1 MITRR
6 TAAITIGG
14 IAMTTVLALTG
25 CAPSVGG
32 GSTDSGSSSAPVSQA
47 DIDKAMDT
55 ETTLTLWSWVPD
67 LQNQV
72 DLFEKKYP
80 KIKVNLV
87 NTTGG
92 AQHYPK
98 LRSALK
104 AGKGVPDVAQVEF
117 QFIPSFVQTK
127 SLADLTPYGAADQ
140 KSGYVDWVWNQ
151 VASNGAVWAVPQ
163 DSGPLG
169 SLYRKDIFDKAGVT
183 EAPKTWAEFADAAKA
198 VKDKTDSYI
207 TNLPGNDAGQM
218 YGFFWQAGA
227 KPFSYDGKKTVG
239 IDVDS
244 PDTQKVVD
252 YWQKLI
258 DDDLVSTDPD
268 FTDEYYQGLARDKYA
283 SWQVAAWGP
292 VFLQGTAKN
301 TSGKWRAG
309 TIPQWT
315 EGANVSGNWGG
326 STDAVMSASTHK
338 IAAYELAKFINTDKE
353 AALKLAN
360 EQFLFPTTTAILEDP
375 EFTGQKSEFY
385 GGQEVNKFFAGVS
398 DTVDKDF
405 QWLPFMDYVGSSYGE
420 TLGTAIA
427 EKGNL
432 RAALTKWQSEL
443 ETYAKQQGF
452 TVK

>member
-1 MITRR
+1 MLTRR
-6 TAAITIGG
+6 QATITMGG
-14 IAMTTVLALTG
+14 MAVSAMLALSG

-32 GSTDSGSSSAPVSQA
+32 STGGASASASAVSQA

-55 ETTLTLWSWVPD
+55 ATTLTVWSWVPN

-104 AGKGVPDVAQVEF
+104 AGKGIPDVAQVEF

-127 SLADLTPYGAADQ
+127 SLADLTPYGAAGQ

-151 VASNGAVWAVPQ
+151 VAVNGAVWAVPQ

-183 EAPKTWAEFADAAKA
+183 SAPGTWADFATAAQA

-207 TNLPGNDAGQM
+207 TNLPGNDVGQM

-227 KPFSYDGKKTVG
+227 KPFSYDGNKTVG
-239 IDVDS
+239 IDLDS
-244 PDTQKVVD
+244 ADTQKVVD

-258 DDDLVSTDPD
+258 SADLVSVDPD
-268 FTDEYYQGLARDKYA
+268 FTDEYYQGLSRDKYA

-292 VFLQGTAKN
+292 IFLQGTAKN

-309 TIPQWT
+309 TIPQWA
-315 EGANVSGNWGG
+315 EGENVSGNWGG
-326 STDAVMSASTHK
+326 STDAVMAASQNK
-338 IAAYELAKFINTDKE
+338 IAAYEFSKFINTDSE
-353 AALKLAN
+353 AALRLAT
-360 EQFLFPTTTAILEDP
+360 EQFLFPTTTAILDDP
-375 EFTGQKSEFY
+375 EFVDQKSAFY
-385 GGQEVNKFFAGVS
+385 GGQQVNKFFAGVS

-420 TLGTAIA
+420 TLGKAIA
-427 EKGNL
+427 DKGDM
-432 RAALTKWQSEL
+432 RAALTTWQSQVVA
-443 ETYAKQQGF
+443 YAKQQGF